1 MSSFNS
7 SSLKWN
13 DDVYPADDSWG
24 CDRECIRECIWMK
37 VLSVLQNTSFSHD
50 IMWVVIYS
58 VILFHL
64 GTHSFSKYM
73 LSTYLVENPVL
84 NPVSGCFRPFALPK
98 YLGVFS
104 INFLTRLEWEW
115 EGTCNCDPLFQ
126 PRNLLPYFCNLPR
139 GMGRNMDKKLIKS
152 HSVLHRLV

>member
-13 DDVYPADDSWG
+13 DDGYADDSWG
-24 CDRECIRECIWMK
+24 CDRECIRECLWMK
-37 VLSVLQNTSFSHD
+37 VLLVLLNTSFSHD

-58 VILFHL
+58 VIHISFRDPFIQQIYVKYLLGWKSCVKPCVWLFH
-64 GTHSFSKYM
+64 
-73 LSTYLVENPVL
+73 
-84 NPVSGCFRPFALPK
+84 PFALPK

-104 INFLTRLEWEW
+104 VNFLTRLEWEW
-115 EGTCNCDPLFQ
+115 EEICNCDPLFQ

-139 GMGRNMDKKLIKS
+139 GMGRSMDKKLIKS